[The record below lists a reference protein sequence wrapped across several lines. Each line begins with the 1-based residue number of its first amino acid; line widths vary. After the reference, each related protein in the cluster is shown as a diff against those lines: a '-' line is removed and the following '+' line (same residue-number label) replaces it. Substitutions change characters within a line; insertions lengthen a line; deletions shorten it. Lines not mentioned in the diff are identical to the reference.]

1 MLLSDRDIL
10 QRMEAGDLN
19 VEPLDSPHLQIQP
32 SSIDLTLGHEFYE
45 LKADGPTTI
54 DPMIDDTFDYA
65 SLIRCES
72 GETYTIN
79 PGQLVLGTTVE
90 TIRLPSDIAG
100 VLIGRS
106 SLGRLGIVPY
116 TGAGFVDPGFEGKLT
131 LMFTNHGPFN
141 VVLHPGEMR
150 IVQCYL
156 ASLSSPARDPYGVRE
171 GSKYQNQSGPSQ
183 SRLKE
188 DWGGGK

>member
-10 QRMEAGDLN
+10 QRLSAGEIAID
-19 VEPLDSPHLQIQP
+19 PLDSPDLQIQP
-32 SSIDLTLGHEFYE
+32 SSVDLRLGHEFYE
-45 LKADGPTTI
+45 FEVDAPTTI
-54 DPMIDDTFDYA
+54 DPASDDTLDHA
-65 SLIRCES
+65 TLIDCGS
-72 GETYTIN
+72 GDTYTIA
-79 PGQLVLGTTVE
+79 PGQLVLGTTLE
-90 TIRLPSDIAG
+90 TIRLPADVAG

-116 TGAGFVDPGFEGKLT
+116 TGAGFVDPGFEGELT

-156 ASLSSPARDPYGVRE
+156 AALSSPAVDPYGARE
-171 GSKYQNQSGPSQ
+171 DSKYQNQRGPNQSQ
-183 SRLKE
+183 LKE
-188 DWGGGK
+188 DWAGGE